1 MRLHLIEEQGD
12 GSPVHGLVLGVAN
25 YIWNMGSGDD
35 DLGNFY
41 AAQNSVRSWSEA
53 LDLRTAGDVVAY
65 VNSIGMPKAIREI
78 YEKNKPVLQ
87 RLRELEALQL

>member
-1 MRLHLIEEQGD
+1 MRLHLVEAESD

-25 YIWNMGSGDD
+25 YIWKMESVDD

-53 LDLRTAGDVVAY
+53 LGLRTADEVARY
-65 VNSIGMPKAIREI
+65 IGRTGMADTVIEI
-78 YEKNKPVLQ
+78 YERNRPVLQ